1 MTGELIYNNASIEP
15 IKLDHEIA
23 HIAFFGQQSKYW
35 MAIGCWDG
43 KVAFLTRPQE
53 LQGRRYL
60 NWRMCT
66 SSHSRDVISVDIGPE
81 SQIVTAS
88 NDNTVC
94 FWNSFSA

>member
-1 MTGELIYNNASIEP
+1 MVL
-15 IKLDHEIA
+15 
-23 HIAFFGQQSKYW
+23 
-35 MAIGCWDG
+35 GCWDG
-43 KVAFLTRPQE
+43 KVGFITRPQE
-53 LQGRRYL
+53 SQGRRFATFKK
-60 NWRMCT
+60 CT